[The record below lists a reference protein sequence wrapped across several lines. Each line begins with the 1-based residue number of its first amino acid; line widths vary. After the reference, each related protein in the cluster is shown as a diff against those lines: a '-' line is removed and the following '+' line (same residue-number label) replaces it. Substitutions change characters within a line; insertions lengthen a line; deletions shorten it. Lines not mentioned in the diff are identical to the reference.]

1 MLAGFIVGAKL
12 ISGYLTNS
20 IQRTKI
26 NNSYS
31 SWGEILFGAQ
41 QEIILGPTLFTI
53 FLEDL
58 FLAID
63 EAEFAS
69 YDADNTI
76 YYEGARLDEA
86 ILLQQDSAKN
96 IFLWFSHNQMK
107 GNTGKCHIP

>member
-69 YDADNTI
+69 YDADNTMKVPGLMKPFCYSKI
-76 YYEGARLDEA
+76 RLR
-86 ILLQQDSAKN
+86 
-96 IFLWFSHNQMK
+96 IFFCGFLITK
-107 GNTGKCHIP
+107 